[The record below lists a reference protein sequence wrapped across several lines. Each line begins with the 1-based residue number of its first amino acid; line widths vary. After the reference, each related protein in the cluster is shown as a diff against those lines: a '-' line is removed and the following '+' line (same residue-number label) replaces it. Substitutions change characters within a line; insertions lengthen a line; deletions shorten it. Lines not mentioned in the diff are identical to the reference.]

1 MRLTLLFLKFDH
13 EYIHQHP
20 FLVNLTAFVS
30 LVCMFFIFARLFYHR
45 LQRRKSAEDRAHL
58 HAVLDNLPHPFY
70 VFRADDHGDKRFV
83 FCNRQFEDLFD
94 LRRDQL
100 IGKTKE
106 EIHNETGYRLP
117 GYDLLDQLPED
128 NMPFY
133 EEELY
138 LPHKGTITLRIGH
151 RIVRQNNRP
160 HNLITTLS
168 DISELKQ
175 VLSHLENNN
184 QMLTLALDA
193 GSMVPWT
200 WNISKD
206 IIHIEYDTYKHSVS
220 SPDKQDLSFSLSDAL
235 LRIHPDDR
243 SNIELT
249 VSAMLSGKIRKVETD
264 LRIRRFHTN
273 EYRWFQIRGKITRT
287 SSTGSP
293 EVFTAVFTDIN
304 RRKQDECELFLAKE
318 RAEEANRLK
327 SAFIANINH
336 EIRTPLNAIV
346 GFSGLL
352 PVTTDEQERN
362 EYISIIQK
370 NNELLL
376 QVVNNTIDLSAMES
390 GVIEFTTDEVD
401 FKALLAKSIETLRSQ
416 VPPDV
421 QIVLSEELPHCMLS
435 TDSQHLQQVVD
446 HLLSNAAKFT
456 SQGTIEMGYTIS
468 DNFLF
473 FYVTDTGCGIPD
485 EKIKTIFN
493 HFVKLNNF
501 TQGTGLGLTLC
512 SRIVKRLNGRIGVT
526 SKVGQGSTFWFE
538 IPVSSELFIM

>member
-13 EYIHQHP
+13 EYILQHP
-20 FLVNLTAFVS
+20 FLANLTVFVL
-30 LVCMFFIFARLFYHR
+30 LVYIFFIFARLFYLR
-45 LQRRKSAEDRAHL
+45 RQRQKSVEARAHL
-58 HAVLDNLPHPFY
+58 HAVLDNLPHALY
-70 VFRADDHGDKRFV
+70 VFRADDHGEKRFV
-83 FCNRQFEDLFD
+83 FCNRQFEDFFD

-117 GYDLLDQLPED
+117 GSDLLDQLSED
-128 NMPFY
+128 SMPFY
-133 EEELY
+133 EEELFS
-138 LPHKGTITLRIGH
+138 PHKGIMTVRVGH
-151 RIVRQNNRP
+151 RIVRRNNRP
-160 HNLITTLS
+160 PDLITTLG

-175 VLSHLENNN
+175 VLSDLEDNN
-184 QMLTLALDA
+184 QKLTLALDA

-206 IIHIEYDTYKHSVS
+206 IIHIDYDTYKHSVS

-243 SNIELT
+243 SNIELS
-249 VSAMLSGKIRKVETD
+249 VSAMLSGKIKKAELD
-264 LRIRRFHTN
+264 LRIRQFGSDKYN
-273 EYRWFQIRGKITRT
+273 WYQLRGELTRI

-293 EVFTAVFTDIN
+293 EVFTGVFTDIN
-304 RRKQDECELFLAKE
+304 SRKQDECELFLAKE

-352 PVTTDEQERN
+352 PITTDEQERN
-362 EYISIIQK
+362 EYISLIQK

-376 QVVNNTIDLSAMES
+376 QVINNTIDLSAIES

-401 FKALLAKSIETLRSQ
+401 FKDLMAESLTTLRSQ
-416 VPPDV
+416 VLPDV
-421 QIVLSEELPHCMLS
+421 QIVLSEQLPHCLLS
-435 TDSQHLQQVVD
+435 TDFQHLKQVVD

-456 SQGTIEMGYTIS
+456 SQGTIEIGYTIS

-473 FYVTDTGCGIPD
+473 FYVTDTGCGIPE
-485 EKIKTIFN
+485 EKLKTVFN
-493 HFVKLNNF
+493 HFVKLNDF
-501 TQGTGLGLTLC
+501 TQGTGVGLTLC
-512 SRIVKRLNGRIGVT
+512 SRIVKRLKGRIGVT
-526 SKVGQGSTFWFE
+526 SKIGRGSTFWFE
-538 IPVSSELFIM
+538 IPVNSELL